1 MRIGQLAGIGVA
13 VLLGVSAR
21 AETLRLVTED
31 VPPINTVSDKPG
43 EAGGIATDLIAKA
56 LAESRVS
63 FDVSVHSWTDAY
75 AMALHGRDVCVYS
88 TSRTDERETLFKWV
102 GPIVRNRWALF
113 GRIDGPALA
122 SLDDARGHSIG
133 GPYDGAPTRYLK
145 GIGFAVDET
154 TDFHTNLRRVEARQI
169 DYAVSSLLTGAH
181 AIAHDKE
188 LADIVP
194 VLVFKDID
202 LYLACNKSVSDK
214 LVARLNGIFQRM
226 TEDGT
231 VAATLRHYQ

>member
-1 MRIGQLAGIGVA
+1 MRVGLGTWMVVA
-13 VLLGVSAR
+13 VLLGGNAR

-31 VPPINTVSDKPG
+31 VPPINTVSGKPG
-43 EAGGIATDLIAKA
+43 DAGGIATELIEKA
-56 LAESRVS
+56 LAESRIS
-63 FDVSVHSWTDAY
+63 YDVSVHSWTESY
-75 AMALHGRDVCVYS
+75 AMALHGHGVCVYS
-88 TSRTDERETLFKWV
+88 TSRTDEREALFKWV

-122 SLDDARGHSIG
+122 SLEDARAHSIG
-133 GPYDGAPTRYLK
+133 GHYDGAPTRYLE

-154 TDFHTNLRRVEARQI
+154 TDFHSNLRRVEARQI
-169 DYAVSSLLTGAH
+169 DYAVSGLLTGAY

-231 VAATLRHYQ
+231 AAAIIRHYQ

>member
-1 MRIGQLAGIGVA
+1 MRVGLVAGMVVA
-13 VLLGVSAR
+13 ALLGLSAR

-43 EAGGIATDLIAKA
+43 EAGGIATELIAKA
-56 LAESRVS
+56 LTEARVS
-63 FDVSVHSWTDAY
+63 YDASVHSWTEAY

-113 GRIDGPALA
+113 GRIDGPALS
-122 SLDDARGHSIG
+122 SLEDARGHSIG
-133 GPYDGAPTRYLK
+133 GHYDGAPTRYLQ
-145 GIGFAVDET
+145 GIGFEVDQT
-154 TDFHTNLRRVEARQI
+154 TDFHANLRRVEARQI
-169 DYAVSSLLTGAH
+169 DYAVSGLLTGAY
-181 AIAHDKE
+181 AIAHDKG

-231 VAATLRHYQ
+231 AAAIIRHYQ